1 MKITKKYVI
10 GLHTKLNKLA
20 NLNYEKY
27 NFEKS
32 IFFLKLSAKVAY
44 RLNLFYKDLYSDE
57 LIKKI
62 SQKILSS
69 NHIDGI
75 NDRVVFYDS
84 FGWDGRGL
92 TQQYIRALI
101 ELNINFLFIF
111 ECKRDELSRDITIE
125 LENYSKCEIFY
136 VGDFDA
142 VTKLTLIA
150 KRIKEYSPSQAL
162 LHLSPWAVE
171 ALIIFSSFTSIRKI
185 NINLTDHGFWLGSSI
200 IDFNIEMRNYGA
212 NVSIQRRGLKNEQL
226 LKINFYPIADKS
238 NNYELPPQAK
248 SKTVILTGGAFYK
261 IYGEKG
267 TFFKIIKRILDENPD
282 VVVLYAG
289 EGDSFRFKKFVIEN
303 DLADRV
309 LLIGQ
314 RSDINEVFKKCDIF
328 LGTYPLGG
336 ALMAQIAAA
345 NAKPILYYSS
355 PEIPANFIDDLISEE
370 GRMKITQVNLEKFFK
385 FANLLCNDEE
395 FRLLYGNELKQS
407 LITSEKFA
415 EKLKKYLINK
425 ELDMLLISEIEIDYD
440 KYENLYMEIENK
452 YNHQL
457 KREIISD
464 LKIRALFI
472 CPKLVFLYFKDAIFS
487 KRIITLVMTV
497 QLNFFKLRK
506 IVNLHAYPKKNN
518 IKI

>member
-62 SQKILSS
+62 SKKILSS

-162 LHLSPWAVE
+162 LHLSP
-171 ALIIFSSFTSIRKI
+171 
-185 NINLTDHGFWLGSSI
+185 
-200 IDFNIEMRNYGA
+200 
-212 NVSIQRRGLKNEQL
+212 GLL
-226 LKINFYPIADKS
+226 RLS
-238 NNYELPPQAK
+238 
-248 SKTVILTGGAFYK
+248 
-261 IYGEKG
+261 
-267 TFFKIIKRILDENPD
+267 
-282 VVVLYAG
+282 LY
-289 EGDSFRFKKFVIEN
+289 FQ
-303 DLADRV
+303 V
-309 LLIGQ
+309 LL
-314 RSDINEVFKKCDIF
+314 
-328 LGTYPLGG
+328 
-336 ALMAQIAAA
+336 
-345 NAKPILYYSS
+345 LYVK
-355 PEIPANFIDDLISEE
+355 LI
-370 GRMKITQVNLEKFFK
+370 
-385 FANLLCNDEE
+385 
-395 FRLLYGNELKQS
+395 
-407 LITSEKFA
+407 
-415 EKLKKYLINK
+415 
-425 ELDMLLISEIEIDYD
+425 
-440 KYENLYMEIENK
+440 
-452 YNHQL
+452 
-457 KREIISD
+457 
-464 LKIRALFI
+464 
-472 CPKLVFLYFKDAIFS
+472 
-487 KRIITLVMTV
+487 
-497 QLNFFKLRK
+497 
-506 IVNLHAYPKKNN
+506 
-518 IKI
+518 